1 MLTLDDLI
9 AEPMN
14 RIDEYDDDQVVT
26 AAAEVDTGAMIALL
40 PSVADAAIMEL
51 TGAYAEPADQLHV
64 TLLYLGEAASWSA
77 EYRRLLTDVVA
88 EIVANYVMIETSTF
102 SVNVFNPTDDE
113 FDTAVVLGVR
123 GTDLLVALHK
133 AISTN
138 ITDVFDDEVPEQHNP
153 WVPHIT
159 LAYTDE
165 VAEVMLDAMEKLGPV
180 TFDRVGVFFGGK
192 VTELPLGVQNPDD
205 PIVAAG
211 DPEWDESKIKRDSE
225 GKFAKKTGA
234 KLLGVIELAAKLVDD
249 VKSGKFSDGTVIESW
264 EHNGVKRRVIVGGG
278 QNVYLQRW
286 MKSTKSWKIE
296 QAAGSKQ
303 TVLVSEIFHKA
314 MNNGATFRTHQPE
327 NVEESSLTTGITDFL
342 KGDTDELPFDFTD
355 QVGAPNLDLDAVAPP
370 DAKSDGKTKYSDPL
384 GRPNMLVLAADPGK
398 SGDGYAKKDD
408 GSKGPW
414 GRYGAAG
421 VLLRH
426 RGEDGV
432 DRYLLVARGEKLSQS
447 GKWQLP
453 GGGLDS
459 KETPFQGAAREVV
472 EELGLDPAKVAEGRV
487 HGFHEAEVPD
497 TDGWKYTSIA
507 ATVPEQLEP
516 DLSGENAKLET
527 GDAKWLTIDEI
538 RTLDKDGKLLGP
550 LAGGQLEDNILDLFP
565 PDSPKVAKTKQPSA
579 ADAIAAGDF
588 SGLKKISGPK
598 GSNEGG
604 IFEAPDGSRWY
615 VKKQKSVAHA
625 QNEHD
630 ASALYRAAG
639 IDVPEVIIGGG
650 TPGLGAGVH
659 TATRIVPEGDAK
671 LGNVVAFPGKNPDKL
686 LAAREG
692 FAVDAL
698 LANWDVAG
706 LTYDNIIFDQDGKP
720 HRIDVGGA
728 LEYRAQGGKKGSA
741 FGTEVTEWDTL
752 RDPKKNP
759 QSAKLFA
766 GLSDSE
772 LVKAV
777 EHVERLTPEKIRE
790 VVEDKE
796 LAEKI
801 IARRNN
807 LLKRAEQEGVLS
819 STTGDVGFHP
829 VDDHSLDLGI
839 AGKTDEEFAAMVQVG
854 HVVDDKVDVSSMPIT
869 KGGPPVTKDTVWWDV
884 QSGNYGEAGEVFA
897 TGTKNGVNYR
907 LVVAKKS
914 NGETYIVEQLENTPG
929 TWVMYAGF
937 PTETSF
943 KNAPLSKYGINNP
956 PKNVDVVDDEI
967 DTDVLSPTDA
977 FKQHM
982 ADKSKVPTTPT
993 VQALTGEVFDYSAD
1007 PQEDIWAKV
1016 TNGDIGHGD
1025 IIFKGTSLD
1034 GKENPLQVVVRFDAA
1049 TGEPYLEE
1057 LEYDKIDD
1065 HWFVGRTWHS
1075 QDEFDAADLSE
1086 YDINKKS
1093 SIPSTMG
1100 IDFSNGVIP
1109 VDPVH
1114 PGPFSTTGASHAK
1127 LWNQVGN
1134 GQYAAGHAVAGGVNL
1149 TDGSYHRLVAHQY
1162 GSGQWALLHEFEDP
1176 PGSGDFYPLGT
1187 YKTLTDFAEADFSY
1201 MGIGKPMTPPGPVKS
1216 AVTPASVPSVAPKK
1230 VPKLTNAIIYGKYQD
1245 GEVIAT
1251 DGKGFFR
1258 VVYKNNKIHIQTQSP
1273 DGTWKGIGY
1282 GKAEAYKKLQGADA
1296 GSGWF
1301 LGDVTPPPTKA
1312 PIVVTPMTEVTPS
1325 APSGTTVHL
1334 DLEETIKQ
1342 GQYQEGDIVA
1352 TYTKKAS
1359 AEDVR
1364 VIFSKGK
1371 FVKQT
1376 KSKLASPGASW
1387 TNSKTYDDDDALLS
1401 SMAKGSGVWTK
1412 ADEASGGLK
1421 SGAKAPAILTSTVA
1435 ESIKKTFDDQG
1446 VKWHTSAE
1454 LMLVALSNAL
1464 KTHPDFTSAQIL
1476 AYMDTTTKTKTS
1488 PTPFTDKVTKY
1499 LKTKNGVSTAK
1510 SLGLPISILKKSS
1523 TTVSTPTAPK
1533 YTGPTVTIHDVPN
1546 VGPTAAPGT
1555 YEVKGVSGMLIIH
1568 NEMMSTYGQ
1577 WTPAQRAALKAYTGS
1592 SYVEMNGCLRKT
1604 QPCAPSTLKR
1614 IADAISAMRPTTK
1627 PFRVTRGAGWSAVGL
1642 PSSDKSM
1649 TRQQR
1654 IKLTQELEGK
1664 ILEEPGF
1671 FSTSAAKTPA
1681 FSSKPVRFIV
1691 DVPAGVPGAWVD
1703 IISVHTEYEFLLAAG
1718 LKYRVKKVTPPSGS
1732 SDPIIVHLEVII
1744 P

>member
-1 MLTLDDLI
+1 MTDAGLLERITWSPGDIELDERPL
-9 AEPMN
+9 
-14 RIDEYDDDQVVT
+14 T
-26 AAAEVDTGAMIALL
+26 AAGEVNSGGMIALM
-40 PSVADAAIMEL
+40 PAMDDANAL
-51 TGAYAEPADQLHV
+51 ALDVDDAEPASELHT
-64 TLLYLGEAASWSA
+64 TLLFLGDAESWSPVNR
-77 EYRRLLTDVVA
+77 ELLRSVVA
-88 EIVANYVMIETSTF
+88 EIVEKYVMITTETF
-102 SVNVFNPTDDE
+102 SVNIFNPGTDN

-123 GTDLLVALHK
+123 GSDLLVALHK

-138 ITDVFDDEVPEQHNP
+138 ITDVFDDEVPEQHTP

-159 LAYTDE
+159 LAYSDDMS
-165 VAEVMLDAMEKLGPV
+165 VVKQAMKKLGSV
-180 TFDRVGVFFGGK
+180 TFDRVRVVFGGE
-192 VTELPLGVQNPDD
+192 TTDYPLGVQNPDD
-205 PIVAAG
+205 PIIAAG
-211 DPEWDESKIKRDSE
+211 DPEWDESKVKRDSE

-370 DAKSDGKTKYSDPL
+370 DTKSDGKTKYSDPA
-384 GRPNMLVLAADPGK
+384 GRPGMLVLAADPGK
-398 SGDGYAKKDD
+398 SGDGYVKKDD

-426 RGEDGV
+426 CGEDGV

-487 HGFHEAEVPD
+487 HGFHEAEAPD
-497 TDGWKYTSIA
+497 TGGWKYTSIA

-538 RTLDKDGKLLGP
+538 RALDKDGKLLGP

-579 ADAIAAGDF
+579 ADAIATGDF

-630 ASALYRAAG
+630 AAALYRAAG

-671 LGNVVAFPGKNPDKL
+671 LGNVVAFPGKNPGKL

-772 LVKAV
+772 LAKAV

-801 IARRNN
+801 IARREN

-819 STTGDVGFHP
+819 AVTGEVGFHP
-829 VDDHSLDLGI
+829 VQDHIENDPSAATFDDTDLI
-839 AGKTDEEFAAMVQVG
+839 
-854 HVVDDKVDVSSMPIT
+854 
-869 KGGPPVTKDTVWWDV
+869 
-884 QSGNYGEAGEVFA
+884 
-897 TGTKNGVNYR
+897 
-907 LVVAKKS
+907 
-914 NGETYIVEQLENTPG
+914 
-929 TWVMYAGF
+929 
-937 PTETSF
+937 
-943 KNAPLSKYGINNP
+943 
-956 PKNVDVVDDEI
+956 DDEPDSLI
-967 DTDVLSPTDA
+967 SEYITPTDA
-977 FKQHM
+977 FKQHI
-982 ADKSKVPTTPT
+982 ATKPSATPELT
-993 VQALTGEVFDYSAD
+993 VSGNEHDLSVYKQENIWYAAVVDLSAGE
-1007 PQEDIWAKV
+1007 
-1016 TNGDIGHGD
+1016 GDVIL
-1025 IIFKGTSLD
+1025 KGTTLD
-1034 GKENPLQVVVRFDAA
+1034 AHNNPLRVVVRHGDNGAWELHEEEFDQP
-1049 TGEPYLEE
+1049 TGTWI
-1057 LEYDKIDD
+1057 K
-1065 HWFVGRTWHS
+1065 GRIWHS
-1075 QDEFDAADLSE
+1075 ENEFNSSDLSE
-1086 YDINKKS
+1086 YDVLKGKTTYS
-1093 SIPSTMG
+1093 ATTGTVTP
-1100 IDFSNGVIP
+1100 VAP
-1109 VDPVH
+1109 VDDTAK
-1114 PGPFSTTGASHAK
+1114 PGVFSATGQPHAK
-1127 LWNQVGN
+1127 FWNNIGKGLYTPDEPAVGGYN
-1134 GQYAAGHAVAGGVNL
+1134 PQDA
-1149 TDGSYHRLVAHQY
+1149 SYHRLVPKQSPDGKWYIEDQVETSDGKFLFVQSYA
-1162 GSGQWALLHEFEDP
+1162 SLAEF
-1176 PGSGDFYPLGT
+1176 GN
-1187 YKTLTDFAEADFSY
+1187 ADYSW
-1201 MGIGKPMTPPGPVKS
+1201 MGIGKPMIPPGPVKS
-1216 AVTPASVPSVAPKK
+1216 VTTPASVPATLPKY

-1245 GEVIAT
+1245 GEIIAT
-1251 DGKGFFR
+1251 SGDGFWR
-1258 VVYKNNKIHIQTQSP
+1258 VVYKNNKIEVQTQSS
-1273 DGTWKGIGY
+1273 DGAWKGKAY
-1282 GKAEAYKKLQGADA
+1282 GKAEAYKKLQGADT
-1296 GSGWF
+1296 GSGWY
-1301 LGDVTPPPTKA
+1301 LGELTPPPPPPPPSTKA

-1325 APSGTTVHL
+1325 TTHDFKTTILHGNYEDGQVVASYKPNSGNGETRWIWSASTAMFVKQTRTSKSGPWKTITKTQDPGKVIENVITLPSMAGAWSKGDEPKFGVSIPPTGALSAPPGTTVHL

-1364 VIFSKGK
+1364 VIFLKGK

-1488 PTPFTDKVTKY
+1488 STPFTDKVTKY

-1510 SLGLPISILKKSS
+1510 SLGLPISIPKKSS
-1523 TTVSTPTAPK
+1523 TTVSTPTVPK
-1533 YTGPTVTIHDVPN
+1533 YTGSTVTIHDVPN

-1568 NEMMSTYGQ
+1568 NKMMSTYGQ

-1614 IADAISAMRPTTK
+1614 IADAVAGMRPTTE

-1649 TRQQR
+1649 TKAER
-1654 IKLTQELEGK
+1654 IKLTQALEGK

-1671 FSTSAAKTPA
+1671 LSTSAAKTPA